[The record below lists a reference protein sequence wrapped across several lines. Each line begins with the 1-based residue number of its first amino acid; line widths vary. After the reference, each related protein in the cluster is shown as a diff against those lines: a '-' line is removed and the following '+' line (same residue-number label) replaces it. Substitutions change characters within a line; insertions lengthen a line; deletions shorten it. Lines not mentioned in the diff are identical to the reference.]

1 VIHTS
6 PHKNISQILGTSS
19 PEEMDTRA
27 QGSDRFILM
36 VVMILLSFG
45 LLAVYSSIAFFA
57 QNNDTSAFTM
67 VSRHLMKIAVAVVV
81 ILIASKV
88 NYHTVARFSRPMM
101 IASLL
106 LLVMVLVFG
115 EEQFGAKRWLS
126 IGGFS
131 FQPSTVAA
139 VSLIIHVSVLL
150 TEKQEYIKDFKR
162 AFMPIMVWVFAT
174 CALIGVEDFS
184 TAGLLMGICLM
195 LMFVGRISVV
205 QLGSMVVLA
214 LLGGM
219 LLINQ
224 SATRQ
229 DRIDQYLG
237 QIKHIETERLLD
249 GTGRQAQQAHIAIA
263 QGELTGV
270 GIGKST
276 QRDFLPTPYNDFIF
290 AIIAEEYGLL
300 GSALLIGLFVFL
312 LIRGVAFVA
321 RSAEDALGSLLALGC
336 TLYVCLYGFVNA
348 AVASGLFPVTGLPM
362 PFVSYGGTNLLFAG
376 VVVGILLNISKHK
389 RDRRPLFY
397 A

>member
-1 VIHTS
+1 MIHTS

-67 VSRHLMKIAVAVVV
+67 VSRHLIKIVVAVVV

-88 NYHTVARFSRPMM
+88 NYHKVARFSRPMM
-101 IASLL
+101 MASLL

-184 TAGLLMGICLM
+184 TAGLLMAICLM

-205 QLGSMVVLA
+205 QLGSMVLLA

-336 TLYVCLYGFVNA
+336 TLYLCLYGYVNA

-376 VVVGILLNISKHK
+376 AVVGILLNISKHK

>member
-1 VIHTS
+1 MIHTS
-6 PHKNISQILGTSS
+6 PNRNIHQILGTT
-19 PEEMDTRA
+19 PEELDTRS
-27 QGSDRFILM
+27 QGSDRYILM
-36 VVMILLSFG
+36 AVIMLLSFG

-57 QNNDTSAFTM
+57 QNNDTSAFEMIT
-67 VSRHLMKIAVAVVV
+67 RHLVKIGIAVVV
-81 ILIASKV
+81 ILLGSKI
-88 NYHTVARFSRPMM
+88 NYHTVAKFSRPLMVV
-101 IASLL
+101 SLL

-126 IGGFS
+126 IGGFG

-150 TEKQEYIKDFKR
+150 NEKQEYIKDFQR
-162 AFMPIMVWVFAT
+162 AFMPIMIWVFIT

-184 TAGLLMGICLM
+184 TAGLLMGICLI

-205 QLGSMVVLA
+205 QLGTMILLA
-214 LLGGM
+214 IFGGF

-229 DRIDQYLG
+229 DRIEQYVG
-237 QIKHIETERLLD
+237 QIKQIETERLLD
-249 GTGRQAQQAHIAIA
+249 GSRRQAQQAHIAIA
-263 QGELTGV
+263 QGEITGV

-300 GSALLIGLFVFL
+300 GATTLIAIFVFL
-312 LIRGVAFVA
+312 LIRGVAFIA
-321 RSAEDALGSLLALGC
+321 RNAEDYLGSLLALGC
-336 TLYVCLYGFVNA
+336 TLYLSLYGFVNA

-376 VVVGILLNISKHK
+376 AIVGILLNISKHK
-389 RDRRPLFY
+389 KDRRPLFY

>member
-1 VIHTS
+1 MIHTS
-6 PHKNISQILGTSS
+6 PNRNIHQILGIT
-19 PEEMDTRA
+19 PEELDTRS
-27 QGSDRFILM
+27 QGSDRYILM
-36 VVMILLSFG
+36 AVIMLLSFG

-57 QNNDTSAFTM
+57 QNNDTSAFEMIT
-67 VSRHLMKIAVAVVV
+67 RHLVKIGIAVVV
-81 ILIASKV
+81 ILLGSKI
-88 NYHTVARFSRPMM
+88 NYHTVAKFSRPLMVV
-101 IASLL
+101 SLL

-126 IGGFS
+126 IGGFGI
-131 FQPSTVAA
+131 QPSTVAE
-139 VSLIIHVSVLL
+139 VSLMIHVSVLL
-150 TEKQEYIKDFKR
+150 NEKQEYIKDFQR
-162 AFMPIMVWVFAT
+162 AFMPIMIWVFIT

-184 TAGLLMGICLM
+184 TAGLLMGICLI

-205 QLGSMVVLA
+205 QLGTMILLA
-214 LLGGM
+214 IFGGF

-229 DRIDQYLG
+229 DRIEQYVG
-237 QIKHIETERLLD
+237 QIKQIETERLLD
-249 GTGRQAQQAHIAIA
+249 GSRRQAQQAHIAIA
-263 QGELTGV
+263 QGEITGV

-300 GSALLIGLFVFL
+300 GAATLIAIFVFL
-312 LIRGVAFVA
+312 LIRGVAFIA
-321 RSAEDALGSLLALGC
+321 RNAEDYLGSLLALGC
-336 TLYVCLYGFVNA
+336 TLYLSLYGFVNA

-376 VVVGILLNISKHK
+376 AIVGILLNISKHK
-389 RDRRPLFY
+389 KDRRPLFY

>member
-1 VIHTS
+1 MIHTS
-6 PHKNISQILGTSS
+6 PNRNIHQILGTT
-19 PEEMDTRA
+19 PEEIDTRG
-27 QGSDRFILM
+27 QGSDRYILM
-36 VVMILLSFG
+36 VVIMLLSFG
-45 LLAVYSSIAFFA
+45 SLAVYSSIAFFA
-57 QNNDTSAFTM
+57 QNNDTSTLEM
-67 VSRHLMKIAVAVVV
+67 ITRHLVKIGIAVVV
-81 ILIASKV
+81 ILLGSKV
-88 NYHTVARFSRPMM
+88 NYHTIAKLSRPFMV
-101 IASLL
+101 ISLL
-106 LLVMVLVFG
+106 MLVMVLVFG

-126 IGGFS
+126 IGGFG

-150 TEKQEYIKDFKR
+150 SEKQEYIKDFQR
-162 AFMPIMVWVFAT
+162 AFIPIIIWVFIT
-174 CALIGVEDFS
+174 CALIGIEDFS
-184 TAGLLMGICLM
+184 SAGLLMCICLI

-205 QLGSMVVLA
+205 QLGTMVLLA
-214 LLGGM
+214 VFGGF

-229 DRIDQYLG
+229 DRIEQYLG
-237 QIKHIETERLLD
+237 QIKQIETERLLD

-263 QGELTGV
+263 KGEITGV

-300 GSALLIGLFVFL
+300 GAATLIALFVFL

-321 RSAEDALGSLLALGC
+321 RNAEDYLGSLLALGC
-336 TLYVCLYGFVNA
+336 TLYLCLYGFVNA

-362 PFVSYGGTNLLFAG
+362 PFVSYGGTNLLFSGAI
-376 VVVGILLNISKHK
+376 VGLLLNISKHK
-389 RDRRPLFY
+389 KDRRPLFY

>member
-1 VIHTS
+1 MIHTS
-6 PHKNISQILGTSS
+6 PNRNIHQILGIT
-19 PEEMDTRA
+19 PEELDTRS
-27 QGSDRFILM
+27 QGSDRYILM
-36 VVMILLSFG
+36 AVIMLLSFG

-57 QNNDTSAFTM
+57 QNNDTSAFEMIT
-67 VSRHLMKIAVAVVV
+67 RHLVKIGIAVVV
-81 ILIASKV
+81 ILLGSKI
-88 NYHTVARFSRPMM
+88 NYHTVAKFSRPLMVV
-101 IASLL
+101 SLL

-126 IGGFS
+126 IGGFG

-150 TEKQEYIKDFKR
+150 NEKQEYIKDFQR
-162 AFMPIMVWVFAT
+162 AFMPIMIWVFIT

-184 TAGLLMGICLM
+184 TAGLLMGICLI

-205 QLGSMVVLA
+205 QLGTMILLA
-214 LLGGM
+214 IFGGF

-229 DRIDQYLG
+229 DRIEQYVG
-237 QIKHIETERLLD
+237 QIKQIETERLLD
-249 GTGRQAQQAHIAIA
+249 GSRRQAQQAHIAIA
-263 QGELTGV
+263 QGEITGV

-300 GSALLIGLFVFL
+300 GAATLIAIFVFL
-312 LIRGVAFVA
+312 LIRGVAFIA
-321 RSAEDALGSLLALGC
+321 RNAEDYLGSLLALGC
-336 TLYVCLYGFVNA
+336 TLYLSLYGFVNA

-376 VVVGILLNISKHK
+376 AIVGILLNISKHK
-389 RDRRPLFY
+389 KDRRPLFY

>member
-1 VIHTS
+1 MIHTS
-6 PHKNISQILGTSS
+6 PNRNIHQILGTT
-19 PEEMDTRA
+19 PEELDTRS
-27 QGSDRFILM
+27 QGSDRYILM
-36 VVMILLSFG
+36 AVIMLLSFG

-57 QNNDTSAFTM
+57 QNNDTSAFEMIT
-67 VSRHLMKIAVAVVV
+67 RHLVKIGIAVVV
-81 ILIASKV
+81 ILLGSKI
-88 NYHTVARFSRPMM
+88 NYHTVAKFSRPLMVV
-101 IASLL
+101 SLL

-126 IGGFS
+126 IGGFG

-150 TEKQEYIKDFKR
+150 NEKQEYIKDFQR
-162 AFMPIMVWVFAT
+162 AFMPIMIWVFIT

-184 TAGLLMGICLM
+184 TAGLLMGICLI

-205 QLGSMVVLA
+205 QLGTMVLLA
-214 LLGGM
+214 IFGGF

-229 DRIDQYLG
+229 DRIEQYVG
-237 QIKHIETERLLD
+237 QIKQIETERLLD

-263 QGELTGV
+263 QGEITGV

-300 GSALLIGLFVFL
+300 GAATLIAIFVFL
-312 LIRGVAFVA
+312 LIRGVAFTA
-321 RSAEDALGSLLALGC
+321 RNAEDYLGSLLALGC
-336 TLYVCLYGFVNA
+336 TLHLCLYGFVNA

-376 VVVGILLNISKHK
+376 AIVGLLLNISKHK
-389 RDRRPLFY
+389 KDRRPLFY

>member
-1 VIHTS
+1 
-6 PHKNISQILGTSS
+6 
-19 PEEMDTRA
+19 
-27 QGSDRFILM
+27 
-36 VVMILLSFG
+36 
-45 LLAVYSSIAFFA
+45 
-57 QNNDTSAFTM
+57 
-67 VSRHLMKIAVAVVV
+67 
-81 ILIASKV
+81 
-88 NYHTVARFSRPMM
+88 
-101 IASLL
+101 
-106 LLVMVLVFG
+106 
-115 EEQFGAKRWLS
+115 
-126 IGGFS
+126 
-131 FQPSTVAA
+131 
-139 VSLIIHVSVLL
+139 VSVLL